1 MLVRRYRSTGLLVV
15 LLIAGA
21 LIGGAL
27 EPLFATYLP
36 FLSLGETVG
45 FTPTTL
51 NLSVLKLTVGLSLR
65 INVAGVIGILLG
77 YLLYRQL

>member
-27 EPLFATYLP
+27 GPLFAQYLP
-36 FLSLGETVG
+36 FLALGETVG

-65 INVAGVIGILLG
+65 INVAGVIGILFG

>member
-15 LLIAGA
+15 LLVAGA
-21 LIGGAL
+21 FIGGAL
-27 EPLFATYLP
+27 GALFAQYLP
-36 FLSLGETVG
+36 FLALGETVG

-65 INVAGVIGILLG
+65 ITVAGVLGILFG
-77 YLLYRQL
+77 YFLYRQL